1 MVLNKVYMMM
11 RKNSDV
17 THKEIACF
25 FMPVSVN
32 IPIITLLKFNHY
44 RSEEIC

>member
-1 MVLNKVYMMM
+1 MM
-11 RKNSDV
+11 RKNNGV
-17 THKEIACF
+17 TNKENACF

-44 RSEEIC
+44 WSEEIC